1 MERIAIT
8 ARLRPGSDE
17 RARKLLNAGPPFDPA
32 RVGFTR
38 HSVFLGNDLVVFV
51 FEGERLAPRLS
62 GLINDPVRAAAFGAW
77 APLLADRPRLAHEAY
92 HWAASD
98 VGAARQLLQ
107 DQ

>member
-8 ARLRPGSDE
+8 ARLRPGSEE
-17 RARKLLNAGPPFDPA
+17 RARELLKAGPPFDPA

-38 HSVFLGNDLVVFV
+38 HSVFLGSDLVVFV

-62 GLINDPVRAAAFGAW
+62 GLINDPVRAAALGAW

-92 HWAASD
+92 HWAAGD
-98 VGAARQLLQ
+98 AAVS
-107 DQ
+107 